1 MTELKVIKIKASLL
15 SMIRLNSTLFW
26 LLIAIIMALSFYFLR
41 TILLP
46 FVIGIAI
53 AYFLDPVV
61 DKLEERNWNR
71 SLATLFTL
79 FVFLALVIFLVF
91 LLVPVLTNQLKNF
104 AQFLPIIKAKLQLI
118 IDAIAG
124 ILNNKVDA
132 KILDIPASGLVKW
145 STKMLSGVI
154 DGGAAIADLLSLLL
168 ITPLV
173 AFYLLRDWD
182 LIVKKVYDWFPIRHK
197 DTLREQLNEIDKT
210 LAAFVRGQGTVCL
223 ILASYYAITLT
234 VAGLEFGVIIGVFAG
249 LISFIP
255 FVGAIFGGLLS
266 IGLAYLQFEVWTN
279 IIIIAGIFMLGQI
292 LEGYILTPKFIGEAV
307 GLHPVWVIFSLLAGG
322 ALFGFLGVLLALPMA
337 AIVGVL
343 FRFCIDRYKTS
354 SYYNGSSEEN

>member
-1 MTELKVIKIKASLL
+1 
-15 SMIRLNSTLFW
+15 MIRVNSTLFW
-26 LLIAIIMALSFYFLR
+26 LLVAIIMASSFYFLR

-46 FVIGIAI
+46 FVIGIAV

-61 DKLEERNWNR
+61 DKLEERKWNR

-104 AQFLPIIKAKLQLI
+104 AQFLPIVKGKLQLI
-118 IDAIAG
+118 IDAVAG

-132 KILDIPASGLVKW
+132 KVLDVPASGLIKW
-145 STKMLSGVI
+145 STKMLGGVI
-154 DGGAAIADLLSLLL
+154 DGGAAIADLLSLFL

-182 LIVKKVYDWFPIRHK
+182 LIVEKVYDWFPIRHK
-197 DTLREQLNEIDKT
+197 DTLQEQLNEIDKK

-234 VAGLEFGVIIGVFAG
+234 MTGLEFGVVIGVFAG
-249 LISFIP
+249 LISFVP
-255 FVGAIFGGLLS
+255 FVGAVFGGLLS
-266 IGLAYLQFEVWTN
+266 IGLAYLQFEAWTN
-279 IIIIAGIFMLGQI
+279 IVIIAGIFILGQI

-343 FRFCIDRYKTS
+343 FRFCIDHYKNS

>member
-1 MTELKVIKIKASLL
+1 M
-15 SMIRLNSTLFW
+15 
-26 LLIAIIMALSFYFLR
+26 
-41 TILLP
+41 
-46 FVIGIAI
+46 
-53 AYFLDPVV
+53 
-61 DKLEERNWNR
+61 DKLEERKWNR

-91 LLVPVLTNQLKNF
+91 LLVPVLTNQIKNF
-104 AQFLPIIKAKLQLI
+104 AQFLPIVKDKLQLI
-118 IDAIAG
+118 IDAVAG

-132 KILDIPASGLVKW
+132 KVLDVPASGLVKW

-182 LIVKKVYDWFPIRHK
+182 HIVEKVYDWFPIRHK
-197 DTLREQLNEIDKT
+197 DTLQEQLNEIDKK

-234 VAGLEFGVIIGVFAG
+234 MTGLEFGVVIGVFAG
-249 LISFIP
+249 LISFVP

-266 IGLAYLQFEVWTN
+266 IGLAYLQFEAWTN
-279 IIIIAGIFMLGQI
+279 IVIIAGIFMLGQI

-343 FRFCIDRYKTS
+343 FRFCIDRYKNS